1 MKLEIS
7 SRAVILQG
15 ENMLVVGQKNLY
27 CLPWGKLDAGESTEE
42 CLIRE
47 IEEELDFTAE
57 DLKLIA
63 IQQLIKWDTHRF
75 DFIYLVGNSEDFD
88 LDDAKDASHSHELN
102 NVTRVN
108 IYNPEVEILPYDIVE
123 ILQEWNLETVY
134 KFTNTV
140 DA

>member
-1 MKLEIS
+1 
-7 SRAVILQG
+7 
-15 ENMLVVGQKNLY
+15 MLVVGQKNLY
-27 CLPWGKLDAGESTEE
+27 CLPGGKLDAGESTEE

-47 IEEELDFTAE
+47 VEEELDFTPE

-63 IQQLIKWDTHRF
+63 IQQLIKWDNHRF

-88 LDDAKDASHSHELN
+88 LEDAKDATHAHELN
-102 NVTRVN
+102 KVTRVN

-134 KFTNTV
+134 TFTNTV